1 MLKKIIFIYAILLSL
16 ITSSFSETKI
26 YIEASVDNEIITNY
40 DIQKE
45 IRYLQ
50 ILNNDLMNLDESKKN
65 KIAKNSLINEIIK
78 KKEIVKIFN
87 FEDENLFVE
96 QYLKDLY
103 MKLDINNERDFE
115 KMLSKYENY
124 SLNEIKK
131 KIKIEILW
139 NELIYSK
146 YVNQIKIDKDL
157 LEKKMNNLVNK
168 TRKEYLLSEIIF
180 MKPNDENFDKF
191 VKKIVSSIFEIGF
204 NNTANIYSIAESS
217 KLGGK
222 LGWIDENNLS
232 QLISEELNKIGEGE
246 ITNVINIRN
255 NFMILKIEKIR
266 LKEISINKQSELNRM
281 IKYETNKQLN
291 QFSRIYFEKSKI
303 NYTINEN

>member
-1 MLKKIIFIYAILLSL
+1 MLKKIIFSYAILLFFT
-16 ITSSFSETKI
+16 TSSLSQAKI
-26 YIEASVDNEIITNY
+26 YIEVLVENEIITNY

-50 ILNNDLMNLDESKKN
+50 ILNSDLKNLNDSKKIE
-65 KIAKNSLINEIIK
+65 IAKNSLINEIIK
-78 KKEIVKIFN
+78 KREIIKIFN
-87 FEDENLFVE
+87 FEDENLFVKK
-96 QYLKDLY
+96 YLKDLY
-103 MKLDINNERDFE
+103 MRLNIGNEKDFE
-115 KMLSKYENY
+115 EILLRDENY
-124 SLNEIKK
+124 SLDEIKN
-131 KIKIEILW
+131 KIKVEILW

-146 YVNQIKIDKDL
+146 YVDQIKIDKNSL
-157 LEKKMNNLVNK
+157 VKKIDSLDNK
-168 TRKEYLLSEIIF
+168 IRKEYLLSEIIF
-180 MKPNDENFDKF
+180 MKPYNENLEDL
-191 VKKIVSSIFEIGF
+191 VKKIITSISEIGF

-232 QLISEELNKIGEGE
+232 ELIFQELKKIDEGE
-246 ITNVINIRN
+246 YTNIINIRN
-255 NFMILKIEKIR
+255 NYMILKIEEIR
-266 LKEISINKQSELNRM
+266 LNEISINKQKELDKM